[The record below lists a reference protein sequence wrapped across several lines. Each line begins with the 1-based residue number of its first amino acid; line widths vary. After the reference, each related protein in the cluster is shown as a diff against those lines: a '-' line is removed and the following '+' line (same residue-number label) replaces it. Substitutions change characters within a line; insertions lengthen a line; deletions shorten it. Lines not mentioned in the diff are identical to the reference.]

1 MLQWL
6 SYQSCVMHIVAHTLV
21 QMLGS
26 LTREQAIY
34 YHLVHSIIEIVV
46 IWYKLQINFVYNTW
60 LISNDCMH

>member
-1 MLQWL
+1 MFFSHMLQWL

-46 IWYKLQINFVYNTW
+46 I
-60 LISNDCMH
+60 